1 MKINFDKMVGITDR
15 ITDIKK
21 TLRHSQES
29 VNHARQLIGDN
40 KMLEQ
45 TEYQLKKVSDEIDS
59 QIVTLQRLM
68 LSVDKIKSIY
78 ISAEQRIES
87 TIEGDITDKRDF
99 VRMVR
104 IKTDTNFSWRIV

>member
-15 ITDIKK
+15 ITDIKQ

-29 VNHARQLIGDN
+29 VKHARQLISDN

-45 TEYQLKKVSDEIDS
+45 TEYRLKKVSDEIDS

-68 LSVDKIKSIY
+68 FSVDKIKSIY
-78 ISAEQRIES
+78 LSAEQRIES

-104 IKTDTNFSWRIV
+104 IKTDTDFSWRIV